1 MVASIVTACGA
12 AEEPASRASAT
23 EGPAPSLAV
32 SADASLAPSVSGS
45 GAAGG
50 LVSIGDR
57 SLWLECSGEGDAT
70 VIFESGMGGDH
81 RTWEQVTPP
90 LEGAARLCT
99 YERAGIGQSES
110 APAGR
115 TAAAAVADLH
125 ALLAAAGEDPPYVMA
140 GFSFGGAISQ
150 LYAATYPDDIAGL
163 VLVESNHPREWD
175 EFEPHLSDAQIAE
188 DREFSLDNP
197 EGMDPYASFEEMQ
210 AAGPL
215 PDVPLVVVTA
225 GESEG
230 WPPGWDPAIFDALRA
245 AQQEDLT
252 TFTSKGRQVIAE
264 GSTHHVPSQRPD
276 IVVEAVHSV
285 LAEIETE

>member
-245 AQQEDLT
+245 AQQEDLA